1 MCWLFWKRRCR
12 LLLASEVGVLDDV
25 LVHGNQLTMEC
36 SRVGDKAMEPR
47 DGRCLELHWNRP
59 SVGVMVI
66 ECKVVIPASLS
77 VWEIFSSLL
86 SFSPAISMESAAGF
100 LSTNGDGRPQG
111 SSCRP
116 Q

>member
-59 SVGVMVI
+59 SVGGILTKGAPV
-66 ECKVVIPASLS
+66 
-77 VWEIFSSLL
+77 
-86 SFSPAISMESAAGF
+86 PAIESTGI
-100 LSTNGDGRPQG
+100 G
-111 SSCRP
+111 
-116 Q
+116 

>member
-59 SVGVMVI
+59 SVG
-66 ECKVVIPASLS
+66 
-77 VWEIFSSLL
+77 
-86 SFSPAISMESAAGF
+86 FSPAISMESAAGF